1 MMQTA
6 DAQTRPPRLDRL
18 SARWSSVF
26 VSALLLVVCMFV
38 LYRRADWREI
48 ATILSRLDP
57 LAFVAA
63 IVLYWC
69 QYPVNALRFQR
80 IVVWSRPA
88 RSAVKLPF
96 KLIVKLT
103 CGAGFIAVVAP
114 IGLIADAS
122 KIGALQFLTAMS
134 TGEATRYT
142 LFDRANAAQW
152 MAGIGLATL
161 PFQLYAGLSPK
172 VVVPQLLVFAGIMGG
187 IAVLIWV
194 PAALTLFRNRILG
207 KLSGLLAGYAAV
219 LTPRRSLVQLA
230 ITSVNLA
237 LVAATLCV
245 LLSAVGLTPH
255 FWLVVAFV
263 PFLQLINA
271 MPFLYM
277 GWGGRELAMTTT
289 LGAVGGLSTSEALSL
304 SAAFGLTVMIS
315 AAVNGLV
322 LLGDWRSGKL
332 VAGAAPEGRPIGDA
346 QHARQAEV

>member
-1 MMQTA
+1 
-6 DAQTRPPRLDRL
+6 
-18 SARWSSVF
+18 
-26 VSALLLVVCMFV
+26 
-38 LYRRADWREI
+38 
-48 ATILSRLDP
+48 
-57 LAFVAA
+57 
-63 IVLYWC
+63 
-69 QYPVNALRFQR
+69 
-80 IVVWSRPA
+80 
-88 RSAVKLPF
+88 
-96 KLIVKLT
+96 
-103 CGAGFIAVVAP
+103 
-114 IGLIADAS
+114 
-122 KIGALQFLTAMS
+122 
-134 TGEATRYT
+134 
-142 LFDRANAAQW
+142 
-152 MAGIGLATL
+152 
-161 PFQLYAGLSPK
+161 
-172 VVVPQLLVFAGIMGG
+172 
-187 IAVLIWV
+187 
-194 PAALTLFRNRILG
+194 
-207 KLSGLLAGYAAV
+207 LSGLLAGYATV

-346 QHARQAEV
+346 QHARRAEV